1 LLGGEIHTVVD
12 LAVPALELVHA
23 DAVSVGDVVALVAG
37 GDLVETVTVLG
48 KSGHLWG
55 VGCSFGGRAWCL
67 CGGRR
72 CLLGG
77 ARRLL
82 GGRCLECGCSRVLGD
97 GANHTIEI
105 VGIQVGALDSGVQ
118 VLEVVDRHTPA
129 ARKALACSTVVSSRG
144 EVTRNS
150 TAGVGCFGRDQGCG
164 QPSGEKVCQLHLCGL
179 IVKLWEEIVVKTERR
194 EGWYSVKKR
203 IHQCILILVFKLLS
217 LRSYLDILAST
228 SLDSL

>member
-1 LLGGEIHTVVD
+1 MRTVVD
-12 LAVPALELVHA
+12 LAVPALELVYA
-23 DAVSVGDVVALVAG
+23 DAVSVGDVVALVTG
-37 GDLVETVTVLG
+37 GDLVEAITVFS

-55 VGCSFGGRAWCL
+55 VGRGLSSSGWSL

-72 CLLGG
+72 CLLGSG
-77 ARRLL
+77 RCLL
-82 GGRCLECGCSRVLGD
+82 GGRCLECSCSRVLGD

-105 VGIQVGALDSGVQ
+105 VGIQVGALDSRVQ
-118 VLEVVDRHTPA
+118 VLEVVDRHSPA
-129 ARKALACSTVVSSRG
+129 ACKALACSTVVSSCG